1 MGSLWESFILS
12 VQVCACERAESD
24 GGICIAAKEPT
35 IGTTWR
41 SLCLFYREHRIKT
54 LRSAAGKYGPPL
66 LKREM
71 SNRWLAPCPPVPL
84 MLRAP
89 GRKLTQLLWPK
100 PDTHTH
106 TQTTGEALLLGQD
119 ETDPDQKKLLLF
131 IPRNGATLLV
141 STDDNKPS
149 SKQTL
154 QRRTVC
160 RWGHCGTKQSDLR
173 GHAAEI
179 PSHHSGF
186 VRALI
191 DCLALDDTFSVE
203 PYRLL

>member
-106 TQTTGEALLLGQD
+106 THTNHRGSIAAGTGRD
-119 ETDPDQKKLLLF
+119 WSWPKK
-131 IPRNGATLLV
+131 AAAV
-141 STDDNKPS
+141 YSEE
-149 SKQTL
+149 
-154 QRRTVC
+154 
-160 RWGHCGTKQSDLR
+160 WGD
-173 GHAAEI
+173 AARV
-179 PSHHSGF
+179 HW
-186 VRALI
+186 R
-191 DCLALDDTFSVE
+191 
-203 PYRLL
+203 